1 MRIPEEEPLGRD
13 DDDDDDDDDA
23 NVRGRRGAISY
34 LSGSVWEKCVLGGW
48 RIAKRA
54 KFP

>member
-34 LSGSVWEKCVLGGW
+34 LSGSVWEKCG
-48 RIAKRA
+48 
-54 KFP
+54 